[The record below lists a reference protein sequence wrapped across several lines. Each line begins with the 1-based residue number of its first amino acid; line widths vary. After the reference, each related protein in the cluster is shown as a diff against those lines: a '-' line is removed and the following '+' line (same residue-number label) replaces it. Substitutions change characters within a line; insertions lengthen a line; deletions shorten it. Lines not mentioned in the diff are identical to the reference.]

1 MSFIKNKLL
10 IASCTFL
17 SLSFIPNIPN
27 FSNTIVIAKDQTVT
41 VQGIA
46 SLDGASKDI
55 VHKKALTDAF
65 RNAVEK
71 GLGVWVKA
79 QSEVKDFE
87 LKKDEIITR
96 AEGYVTEHE
105 ILNETENGGVYTVTI
120 KATVAIDKI
129 GADFKQ
135 LVGRVKTQMGNPSI
149 TFVLTTWENKGMKSS
164 LDYEKK
170 NEKSLEQNASDSV
183 KKVTSYDDPN
193 KSYLGVTGTDPNMSV
208 DQKTKMST
216 KISIQKI
223 DETVWKKYPDLTI
236 VDSFKQEFIEKG
248 FDLKATDK
256 ATEIANSESLAKTS
270 INIGDR
276 AIIRNLA
283 EKEGANYVARGELQI
298 IDSQYN
304 ENTASYVV
312 TSKVG
317 VEIIDVNSGDIVSSY
332 SNTASASSSSQ
343 ENAKNQSIKKIAI
356 LGAKTLASQTL
367 DKWQDRS
374 NNGMKYTIEIRNI
387 TSARSQKI
395 PFMKALKNIVQVTS
409 QTSPEQSILL
419 LDVMYKGKKD
429 ELGEAILEQ
438 VGSEKGF
445 SESEFE
451 GPEDENGKIVFK
463 FLKK

>member
-1 MSFIKNKLL
+1 MRFIKNKLL

-17 SLSFIPNIPN
+17 SLSFSPNISN

-46 SLDGASKDI
+46 PLDGASKDI

-105 ILNETENGGVYTVTI
+105 ILNETESGGVYTVTI

-149 TFVLTTWENKGMKSS
+149 TFVLTTWENRGKKSS
-164 LDYEKK
+164 ANLTKDITSTNKDI
-170 NEKSLEQNASDSV
+170 SLQ
-183 KKVTSYDDPN
+183 
-193 KSYLGVTGTDPNMSV
+193 L
-208 DQKTKMST
+208 
-216 KISIQKI
+216 I

-236 VDSFKQEFIEKG
+236 VDSFKQEFLEKG

-283 EKEGANYVARGELQI
+283 EKEGANYVARGELQV
-298 IDSQYN
+298 IDSEYN

-419 LDVMYKGKKD
+419 LDVTYKGKKD

>member
-1 MSFIKNKLL
+1 MNIIKKKLL
-10 IASCTFL
+10 IASCTL
-17 SLSFIPNIPN
+17 LTLSFTPNIPN
-27 FSNTIVIAKDQTVT
+27 LSNNIVIAKDQTVT

-105 ILNETENGGVYTVTI
+105 ILNETESGGIYTVTI

-149 TFVLTTWENKGMKSS
+149 TFVLTTWENRGKKASANLTKEITSTNKDIS
-164 LDYEKK
+164 LQ
-170 NEKSLEQNASDSV
+170 L
-183 KKVTSYDDPN
+183 
-193 KSYLGVTGTDPNMSV
+193 
-208 DQKTKMST
+208 
-216 KISIQKI
+216 I

-236 VDSFKQEFIEKG
+236 VDSFKQEFLEKG

-283 EKEGANYVARGELQI
+283 EKEGANYVARGELQV
-298 IDSQYN
+298 IDSEYN

>member
-1 MSFIKNKLL
+1 MISLKSKLL
-10 IASCTFL
+10 GTICLISSFSFSTFD
-17 SLSFIPNIPN
+17 SYISNI
-27 FSNTIVIAKDQTVT
+27 SVVAKDQTVT

-55 VHKKALTDAF
+55 VHKKALNDAF

-71 GLGVWVKA
+71 GLGVWIKS

-105 ILNETENGGVYTVTI
+105 IINETESGGVYTVTI

-149 TFVLTTWENKGMKSS
+149 AFVLTTWENRGKKASANLTKETTSTTKDIS
-164 LDYEKK
+164 LQ
-170 NEKSLEQNASDSV
+170 L
-183 KKVTSYDDPN
+183 
-193 KSYLGVTGTDPNMSV
+193 
-208 DQKTKMST
+208 
-216 KISIQKI
+216 I

-236 VDSFKQEFIEKG
+236 VDSFKQEFLEKG

-256 ATEIANSESLAKTS
+256 AIEIANSESLAKTS
-270 INIGDR
+270 IDVGDR
-276 AIIRNLA
+276 SKVRNLA
-283 EKEGANYVARGELQI
+283 EKEGANYVARGELQV
-298 IDSQYN
+298 IDFIYN
-304 ENTASYVV
+304 ESSGSYLV

-317 VEIIDVNSGDIVSSY
+317 VEIIDVGSGDIVSSY
-332 SNTASASSSSQ
+332 SNTASASASSV
-343 ENAKNQSIKKIAI
+343 ENAKNQSIKKVAI

-367 DKWQDRS
+367 DKWQDRA

-395 PFMKALKNIVQVTS
+395 PFMKALKNIAQITS
-409 QTSPEQSILL
+409 QTSPEQTTLL
-419 LDVMYKGKKD
+419 LDVLYKGKKD

-451 GPEDENGKIVFK
+451 GPEDENGKIIFRFV
-463 FLKK
+463 KK